1 MDETSHAIFLSYSTP
16 DAAAVRRVCEALRA
30 AGLEVWFD
38 QSELRGGDAWD
49 ASIRR
54 QIRDCALFM
63 PVISANTESR
73 GEGYFRLEWR
83 LAVERSNLMADDQAF
98 LMPVA
103 IDGIGEATARVPD
116 RFRERQWTR
125 LPGGECTPAFIEQVR
140 RTLASAQA
148 RVGAAS
154 AASAA
159 PAAPASMAHNAPA
172 PALRRHRW
180 ALAAV
185 AAAVALAALVAGLV
199 VRREHV
205 ASPAPASV
213 QAAAKPG
220 TAAAAADPKSI
231 AVLPFVNLTGRTDD
245 AYLADGL
252 QEEILN
258 ALARMRDLKVISRT
272 SAGAFHDNT
281 PNVREVGE
289 RLGVGSV
296 LEGSVRREGSKLRL
310 TVQLIDARNDHHLLA
325 ADYDRDLGHILG
337 LQSEVARKI
346 ADALAATLSSYER
359 GELERVATNNGD
371 AYNLYLRAVAA
382 WRQSAP
388 NDDMGVAEP
397 RRLLEQA
404 LKLDPDYTDALAML
418 SQACTWQFFVLRHE
432 ADGACA
438 RKYYERAFAIDAQ
451 LPEAQLARGLYE
463 MYVSGDLEQAIV
475 DLDAVVKRRP
485 NDAEAHSVLG
495 YALRRRSRFDEA
507 LPHFTRAWDLDPL
520 NHAYDGGAFVTL
532 QGLRRYRELL
542 DQTHIYQRRFPAD
555 TVVYIYRALMECRL
569 QHSPEPLRQAY
580 REHGS
585 ALDAGDR
592 AKAEAEIA
600 RVEGRYLDAVRL
612 LQKVPV
618 EDPIQRKMQ
627 LGFLYWASGNKTEA
641 GRLFREVEAAALSV
655 LRREPHDQDLRTRL
669 AVAQS
674 MLGEHAAALATVE
687 ILRAELPEAHD
698 PINGPAASFIRSVVL
713 VRAGRSAEGYAE
725 VTRLLRVPFGAPS
738 TIDSDGTAEMLLVLK
753 GDPHYDELIN
763 NAPRL

>member
-1 MDETSHAIFLSYSTP
+1 MDEAPHAIFLSYSTP
-16 DAAAVRRVCEALRA
+16 DAAAVSRLCEALRA

-83 LAVERSNLMADDQAF
+83 LAVERSHLMADDQAF
-98 LMPVA
+98 LMPVV
-103 IDGIGEATARVPD
+103 IDGTNEATARVPD

-140 RTLASAQA
+140 RTLISTKA

-154 AASAA
+154 AAL
-159 PAAPASMAHNAPA
+159 AAPASMPHNAPA
-172 PALRRHRW
+172 PARRRHRW

-185 AAAVALAALVAGLV
+185 VAAVALAALVAGLV
-199 VRREHV
+199 VRRERV
-205 ASPAPASV
+205 APPASATV
-213 QAAAKPG
+213 HAAAEPG
-220 TAAAAADPKSI
+220 PAAADPKSI
-231 AVLPFVNLTGRTDD
+231 AVLPFVNLTGRADD

-296 LEGSVRREGSKLRL
+296 LEGSIRREGSKLRL

-337 LQSEVARKI
+337 LQSEVARKV
-346 ADALAATLSSYER
+346 ADALAATLSNYER
-359 GELERVATNNGD
+359 GELERVATNSGD

-382 WRQSAP
+382 WRQSSP
-388 NDDMGVAEP
+388 HDDIGVVES

-418 SQACTWQFFVLRHE
+418 SQACTWQFFLLRHE

-438 RKYYERAFAIDAQ
+438 RKSYERAFAIDAQ

-475 DLDAVVKRRP
+475 DLDAVVRRRP

-495 YALRRRSRFDEA
+495 FALRRRSRFDEA

-520 NHAYDGGAFVTL
+520 NHAYDGGAFTTL
-532 QGLRRYRELL
+532 SGLRRYREVL
-542 DQTHIYQRRFPAD
+542 DQTYIYQRRFPAD
-555 TVVYIYRALMECRL
+555 TVVYIYRALIECRL

-585 ALDAGDR
+585 ALDAGNR

-600 RVEGRYLDAVRL
+600 RFEGRYLDAVRL

-618 EDPIQRKMQ
+618 EDPNQRKMQ
-627 LGFLYWASGNKTEA
+627 LGFLYWAAGNKTEA
-641 GRLFREVEAAALSV
+641 ARLFREVEATALPV
-655 LRREPHDQDLRTRL
+655 LRREPHAQDLRTRL

-713 VRAGRSAEGYAE
+713 VRAGRTAEGYAE
-725 VTRLLRVPFGAPS
+725 AARLLRVPFGAPS